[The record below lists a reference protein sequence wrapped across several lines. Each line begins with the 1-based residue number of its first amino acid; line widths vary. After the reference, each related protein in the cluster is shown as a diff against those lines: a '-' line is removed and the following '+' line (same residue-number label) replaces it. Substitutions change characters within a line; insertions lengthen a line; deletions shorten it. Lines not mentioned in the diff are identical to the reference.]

1 MKAKTQIEK
10 MIIGIESIEEIKGEN
25 LDLIKEKRQAEWS
38 KELEDAPY
46 NPYYGNDMLCAMTIM
61 RGLEKGLSVQDSMR
75 IIRKQF
81 KIDLERIR
89 DLLYK
94 YSKKGENF
102 YNVSNV
108 FERLEYFKYRDANLR
123 KYTMSLTPVT
133 KSKKDA

>member
-1 MKAKTQIEK
+1 MKDKTQIEK
-10 MIIGIESIEEIKGEN
+10 MVNGIELIEEIKGEN
-25 LDLIKEKRQAEWS
+25 LELIKEKRHNDWNA
-38 KELEDAPY
+38 ELEDAPY
-46 NPYYGNDMLCAMTIM
+46 NPYYGTDMICAMTIM
-61 RGLEKGLSVQDSMR
+61 RGLERGVSVQNSMR

-81 KIDLERIR
+81 KVDLERIR

-94 YSKKGENF
+94 YSEQGENF